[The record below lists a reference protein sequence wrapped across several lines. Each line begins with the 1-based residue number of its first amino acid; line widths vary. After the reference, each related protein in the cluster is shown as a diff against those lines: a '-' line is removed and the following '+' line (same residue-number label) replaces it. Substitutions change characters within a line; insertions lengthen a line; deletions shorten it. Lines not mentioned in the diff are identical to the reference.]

1 MDVYVYIL
9 EDKLKSSGYS
19 YNKIVREFAKR
30 GYIIPKR
37 DEQGNIL
44 ENTVQKKFRGKNAR
58 MFAFPMKP
66 VEKELSEDERKER
79 TEEFLSMVSTGMSV
93 KKREEFYAEVE
104 KQIKE
109 GEELS
114 KNNDT
119 EELPIEEIKKMM
131 EEFEKNN

>member
-19 YNKIVREFAKR
+19 YNKTVREFAKR

-119 EELPIEEIKKMM
+119 EEPPIEEIKKMM
-131 EEFEKNN
+131 EEFGKNN

>member
-1 MDVYVYIL
+1 
-9 EDKLKSSGYS
+9 
-19 YNKIVREFAKR
+19 
-30 GYIIPKR
+30 
-37 DEQGNIL
+37 
-44 ENTVQKKFRGKNAR
+44 

-66 VEKELSEDERKER
+66 VEKELSEDERRER
-79 TEEFLSMVSTGMSV
+79 IEEFLSRVSIGMSV

-119 EELPIEEIKKMM
+119 EEPPIEEIKKMM